1 MFSAGLGHE
10 APAMLALVTAFLGGM
25 ALGAWALDG
34 RIHRSPDSRRWYGR
48 LQLCIG
54 AWAGMVTLLVPQL
67 NRLAIA
73 VMGADASPL
82 RQALVAF
89 AIPFLALLPATAA
102 MGATLP
108 AMERWFASVT
118 AQERALARVYAW
130 NTAGAAAG
138 TLATAFLLAPAM
150 GFRASALLLCGLN
163 LVCGALA
170 WNCSPAPAHD
180 PGRAD
185 LPVGLDAGQR
195 VPTGLK
201 APIHDLEMEEATP
214 KLARSAAQLAP
225 TFSQTRLLLTAFVT
239 GSLGIGFEIIGVRVL
254 SQALENTHYTFAAAL
269 AVYLLGTALG
279 AAGYQ
284 RLRQTPPFRP
294 ILARLLCALAAV
306 CLAEMWVMTHVP
318 SFYDALRGSL
328 GDQPLAVAVSEF
340 TVALAVFLLPTLLMG
355 ATFSHL
361 VAAAKTRDRGVGRA
375 AAANTLGGALA
386 GAVFGLAA
394 LPALGAKWSLI
405 ALTAGYLVVLPT
417 LSRWNVLGV
426 ALCGGLVFALP
437 ADLRLVRLPPD
448 AKLRAW
454 RQGVMGSV
462 AVIETP
468 DGNRSLR
475 VNNRFQMGGTAAA
488 LAQRRQAHLP
498 LLLHPA
504 PRRAL
509 FLGPGTGI
517 TLGAATEHPGLAAD
531 GVELVPEIVEL
542 MHYFEPENKGVGNHY
557 RSSRRKEAQS
567 NDEQS
572 LLTSAATVI
581 IADARRYVRA
591 TDRRYDVIVAD
602 LFHPGQDGA
611 GFLYTREHF
620 EAVRQRLAPGGLFCQ
635 WLPLHQLDE
644 FTLRVIVR
652 TFLDTFSH
660 THAFLLHFNADIP
673 VLGFVGTL
681 EPLTLPPDWLERR
694 LGDESLRARMKEV
707 GFDRTLALLGCH
719 VAGPETLAAFAGTAP
734 LNTDNFPRVAF
745 AAPRFTA
752 RRDTRPADLLLAF
765 LARCATD
772 SRSFLPPD
780 ASGFRPRLAD
790 YVVARDLYLR
800 GLATEAG
807 GKLSE
812 AIEAYLE
819 STRRSLY
826 FTPAYARLVNIIQVM
841 AAVDRA
847 GAKRLFERLQEA
859 QPGQPLGQQ
868 LLGPLLKVE

>member
-10 APAMLALVTAFLGGM
+10 APAMLALVSAFLGGM

-34 RIHRSPDSRRWYGR
+34 HIHRSPDPCRWYAR
-48 LQLCIG
+48 LQLCVG
-54 AWAGMVTLLVPQL
+54 AWAALVTLLVPQL
-67 NRLAIA
+67 NGLAIA
-73 VMGADASPL
+73 VMGADASPF

-89 AIPFLALLPATAA
+89 VIPFLALLPATAA

-108 AMERWFASVT
+108 AMERWLAALT
-118 AQERALARVYAW
+118 EEGRALPRVYAW
-130 NTAGAAAG
+130 NTVGAVAG
-138 TLATAFLLAPAM
+138 TLATAFLLAPAL
-150 GFRASALLLCGLN
+150 GFRGSALLLSALN
-163 LVCGALA
+163 LACGALA
-170 WNCSPAPAHD
+170 WNGRLEPALE
-180 PGRAD
+180 RARPD
-185 LPVGLDAGQR
+185 
-195 VPTGLK
+195 
-201 APIHDLEMEEATP
+201 
-214 KLARSAAQLAP
+214 AQLASSL
-225 TFSQTRLLLTAFVT
+225 SQARLLLTAFAT
-239 GSLGIGFEIIGVRVL
+239 GLFGIGFEIVGVRVL
-254 SQALENTHYTFAAAL
+254 SQALENTLYTFAAAL

-284 RLRQTPPFRP
+284 RLRGTRPFRP
-294 ILARLLCALAAV
+294 LLARLLCALAMT
-306 CLAEMWVMTHVP
+306 CLAEMWLMSRVP
-318 SFYDALRGSL
+318 ALYDALRDIL
-328 GDQPLAVAVSEF
+328 GDKPMAVALSEL
-340 TVALAVFLLPTLLMG
+340 TVALAVFFLPTLLMG

-361 VAAAKTRDRGVGRA
+361 VGAAKTRDRGVGRA
-375 AAANTLGGALA
+375 ASANTVGGALA
-386 GAVFGLAA
+386 GAVFGMAA
-394 LPALGAKWSLI
+394 LPALGAKWSLV
-405 ALTAGYLVVLPT
+405 ALAAGYLLVVPAANGWIALA
-417 LSRWNVLGV
+417 V
-426 ALCGGLVFALP
+426 AICGAMVFALP
-437 ADLRLVRLPPD
+437 ADLRLVRLPPE

-454 RQGVMGSV
+454 RQGVMGAV

-468 DGNRSLR
+468 DGHRSLR

-531 GVELVPEIVEL
+531 GVELIPEIVAL
-542 MHYFEPENKGVGNHY
+542 MRYFEPQNRGPFLLSN
-557 RSSRRKEAQS
+557 SRGEQAQS
-567 NDEQS
+567 PSGVRERGSEVVRAEGRSNGAPTSS
-572 LLTSAATVI
+572 LPRSLTPGAPREIGAPAVLVPTVF

-620 EAVRQRLAPGGLFCQ
+620 EAVRQRLAAGGLFCQ

-644 FTLRVIVR
+644 LTLRTIVR
-652 TFLDTFSH
+652 TFLDVFSN
-660 THAFLLHFNADIP
+660 THAFLLHYNVDVP
-673 VLGFVGTL
+673 VLGLVGTL

-694 LGDESLRARMKEV
+694 LSDESLRARMKES
-707 GFDRTLALLGCH
+707 GFDRTLSLFGCH
-719 VAGPETLAAFAGTAP
+719 LGGPETLAALAGTAP

-752 RRDTRPADLLLAF
+752 RRDTRPAELLLT
-765 LARCATD
+765 LLKRGATD
-772 SRSFLPPD
+772 PRSFV
-780 ASGFRPRLAD
+780 AAGSEAFAPRLAD
-790 YVVARDLYLR
+790 YIAARDLYLG
-800 GLATEAG
+800 GLATEAD

-841 AAVDRA
+841 AAADRGA
-847 GAKRLFERLQEA
+847 AKRLFDRLEAA
-859 QPGQPLGQQ
+859 QPGQPLGRQ
-868 LLGPLLKVE
+868 LLGPLFKHE